1 MEIIKPNVEIIME
14 PDNLKRIEIAGR
26 TCYKSESAI
35 TDDSAQKFYQS
46 LVRRGHTSVLEHSN
60 IILKV
65 KNYASAKIMRSLL
78 DVYQSDDDIPTYIRH
93 SVCDGVFSGSVRS
106 WRNLASTFENLH
118 YAYALFS
125 NVDLLSD
132 LFATYSK
139 ETIEA
144 GKRYIEDGIGTDIL
158 TEHTEPIHNII
169 TARFTCSRAMSHELV
184 RHRLMGISQESQ
196 RYVKYGELTV
206 IEPYWW
212 GQVENPK
219 HEVMRTIFLNSNLQA
234 EHNYAA
240 YMDCGMPPQ
249 AARGALTNDTKTEV
263 VLTGTIPA
271 WHRFI
276 DLRDSSAAHPDIQIL
291 ARKFISRVNQI
302 PEMHRWELL

>member
-35 TDDSAQKFYQS
+35 TDDSAQTFYKS
-46 LVRRGHTSVLEHSN
+46 LIRRGHTSVLEHSN
-60 IILKV
+60 IILRV
-65 KNYASAKIMRSLL
+65 NSHATAKILRSLL
-78 DVYQSDDDIPTYIRH
+78 DVYQQDGDIPSYIRH
-93 SVCDGVFSGSVRS
+93 SVYDGVFSGSVRA
-106 WRNLASTFENLH
+106 WRNLAASFNNLN
-118 YAYALFS
+118 YTYALFS

-132 LFATYSK
+132 LFDSYSPDAIESGK
-139 ETIEA
+139 E
-144 GKRYIEDGIGTDIL
+144 YIESGVGVQVLDSHI
-158 TEHTEPIHNII
+158 EPIHNII
-169 TARFTCSRAMSHELV
+169 TARMTCSRAMSHELV
-184 RHRLMGISQESQ
+184 RHRLMAISQESQ

-212 GQVENPK
+212 SKVEMPK
-219 HEVMRTIFLNSNLQA
+219 HEVLRTIFLNSNLQA

-240 YMDCGMPPQ
+240 YIDGGLPPQ

-271 WHRFI
+271 WQRFI

-291 ARKFISRVNQI
+291 ARMFIDRVNDI
-302 PEMHRWELL
+302 PQLREWELQ